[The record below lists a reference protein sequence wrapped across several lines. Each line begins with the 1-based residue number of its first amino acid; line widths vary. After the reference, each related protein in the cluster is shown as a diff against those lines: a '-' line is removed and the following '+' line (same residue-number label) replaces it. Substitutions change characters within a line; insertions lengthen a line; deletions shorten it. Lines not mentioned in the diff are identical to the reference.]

1 MTAGLHARKFARA
14 ALKVAV
20 TMGAVEGFL
29 ARFEYLAQ
37 AFRANKA
44 FRHLLITRRVPLDNK
59 MEVLRQAFRDD
70 LTELEFVVLHMLMQ
84 EQLGIKLPGIAKSL
98 AFLAQAEYG
107 QLNLT
112 IFTPQSL
119 SQKEYRALGGR
130 VERSL
135 GRSLQVKGVTDPSL
149 IGGIKLRLGNIL
161 VDGSI
166 ARRLELL
173 REELV

>member
-1 MTAGLHARKFARA
+1 MTAGPHARKFARA

-20 TMGAVEGFL
+20 TMGAVEDFL
-29 ARFEYLAQ
+29 ARFDYLAR

-44 FRHLLITRRVPLDNK
+44 FRHLLITHRVPLDNK

-70 LTELEFVVLHMLMQ
+70 LTELEFVVLRMLMQ
-84 EQLGIKLPGIAKSL
+84 EQLGIQLPGIAKSL

-119 SQKEYRALGGR
+119 SQIELQALGGR
-130 VERSL
+130 IEQSL

>member
-1 MTAGLHARKFARA
+1 MTAGPQARKFARA

-20 TMGAVEGFL
+20 TMRAVEGFL

-37 AFRANKA
+37 AFRTNRA
-44 FRHLLITRRVPLDNK
+44 FRHLLITHRVPLDNK

-70 LTELEFVVLHMLMQ
+70 LTELEFVVLRMLMEQ
-84 EQLGIKLPGIAKSL
+84 QLGIQLPGVAKSL
-98 AFLAQAEYG
+98 AFLAQAEYA
-107 QLNLT
+107 QLILT
-112 IFTPQSL
+112 VFTPQPL
-119 SQKEYRALGGR
+119 SQKELQALGGR
-130 VERSL
+130 VEQSL